1 MATGASSEVKRGN
14 GSRHPRLGGV
24 LGVRC
29 LILGPNL
36 APSAPFVSLSV
47 ALQGWLLAK
56 RRVLLKD
63 RDPDP
68 QVVLLHPFSVCP
80 HLSLLLSD
88 RVGEASFPSP
98 VLPPPTTH
106 N

>member
-56 RRVLLKD
+56 PRVLLKD
-63 RDPDP
+63 RDP
-68 QVVLLHPFSVCP
+68 QVVLLHLFSVCP

-98 VLPPPTTH
+98 ILPPTH